1 MNYKL
6 FLILLL
12 SIIILT
18 SLINNKEGFD
28 KSYEY
33 GFFNIPIFTIKIKD
47 DSKDSNNKSN
57 DIKIDDYELTLKKD

>member
-6 FLILLL
+6 FLILLF

-28 KSYEY
+28 RSYAY
-33 GFFNIPIFTIKIKD
+33 GFFNIPIFTINIKD
-47 DSKDSNNKSN
+47 DNNKSG
-57 DIKIDDYELTLKKD
+57 DIKIDDDYELTLKKD